1 MVMGRSSFSAR
12 SFDASAKAACPAPT
26 ITSLSVT
33 VHSQKNHE
41 APMVP
46 HLAKS
51 YCRIRRNAKYGPSQ
65 PRSDTS
71 PVQA

>member
-26 ITSLSVT
+26 ITSLPVT

-41 APMVP
+41 APV
-46 HLAKS
+46 LSGLVKR
-51 YCRIRRNAKYGPSQ
+51 YCKA
-65 PRSDTS
+65 
-71 PVQA
+71 QA

>member
-26 ITSLSVT
+26 ITSLPVT
-33 VHSQKNHE
+33 VHSQNNHE
-41 APMVP
+41 APILP
-46 HLAKS
+46 TLAKP
-51 YCRIRRNAKYGPSQ
+51 YYRIRRNAKYGPSQ
-65 PRSDTS
+65 PRSNAS

>member
-26 ITSLSVT
+26 ITSLPVT

-41 APMVP
+41 APVLP
-46 HLAKS
+46 GLAKQ
-51 YCRIRRNAKYGPSQ
+51 YCKA
-65 PRSDTS
+65 
-71 PVQA
+71 QA